1 MLKFS
6 LFSILFLSAL
16 FCKAQIGIGTTTP
29 NSSAIL
35 ELQSSGKGFLIP
47 RMQATQRLGIAAV
60 NGLLVY
66 DLDSSSL
73 FVYETSAW
81 KRLRSISNLE
91 SLISGTAGGDMLQW
105 NGTNWVVVSTPAK
118 YALTVTRV
126 NGGETS
132 VVSADLTGIYCGVDC
147 VESYNSGSVVT
158 LVATPGSGYTF
169 SGWSGACS
177 GTGICAVTM
186 NAAKTVTATFT
197 PSLIVAKTGTGSGTV
212 TSTPAG
218 INCGAICTA
227 GFSNGTVVSLS
238 AAPASNAVFSGW
250 SGACSGAG
258 SCVVTMDAVKNVTA
272 IFTRVQYNLDVT
284 KTGNGGGTI
293 TSSPAAIS
301 CGANCLEAFDGGT
314 TVTLSAIAD
323 ANSVFNGWSGACSG
337 VVTCSVTMD
346 DIKNVGADFSKPQYS
361 LTAYTTGTGNVY
373 SSPSGIVCQPACNNY
388 FDKGTL
394 LNLTPVPGSGLN
406 FGDWSGDCSGPGSCN
421 VNMDGNK
428 SVTARFGYLLSISR
442 QGGGGGTISSSCTG
456 GCPPGISCGATCTV
470 IVYNPGNIVTLTAT
484 PNVGGSFFGWTAG
497 PCTGTGTCVVTMNQA
512 TNISAAFRFPLT
524 VIKTGSGTVTGDI
537 GSIFCGATCSGN
549 YFYGDIV
556 TLTAV
561 PAGAGTFTGWGGACS
576 GTGPCVVTINAAK
589 SVNANFNP

>member
-250 SGACSGAG
+250 SGACSGVG
-258 SCVVTMDAVKNVTA
+258 SCVVTMDAVKNVTP
-272 IFTRVQYNLDVT
+272 IFTRVQYNLNVI

-293 TSSPAAIS
+293 ISSPGGIN
-301 CGANCLEAFDGGT
+301 CGTNCLAVFDGGT
-314 TVTLSAIAD
+314 GVTLSAIPD

-337 VVTCSVTMD
+337 VGTCSVTMD
-346 DIKNVGADFSKPQYS
+346 DIKNVSADFSKPQYS
-361 LTAYTTGTGNVY
+361 ISAATTGTGNVY
-373 SSPSGIVCQPACNNY
+373 SSPAGIVCQPACNNN
-388 FDKGTL
+388 FD
-394 LNLTPVPGSGLN
+394 
-406 FGDWSGDCSGPGSCN
+406 
-421 VNMDGNK
+421 
-428 SVTARFGYLLSISR
+428 
-442 QGGGGGTISSSCTG
+442 
-456 GCPPGISCGATCTV
+456 
-470 IVYNPGNIVTLTAT
+470 
-484 PNVGGSFFGWTAG
+484 
-497 PCTGTGTCVVTMNQA
+497 
-512 TNISAAFRFPLT
+512 
-524 VIKTGSGTVTGDI
+524 
-537 GSIFCGATCSGN
+537 
-549 YFYGDIV
+549 
-556 TLTAV
+556 
-561 PAGAGTFTGWGGACS
+561 
-576 GTGPCVVTINAAK
+576 
-589 SVNANFNP
+589 